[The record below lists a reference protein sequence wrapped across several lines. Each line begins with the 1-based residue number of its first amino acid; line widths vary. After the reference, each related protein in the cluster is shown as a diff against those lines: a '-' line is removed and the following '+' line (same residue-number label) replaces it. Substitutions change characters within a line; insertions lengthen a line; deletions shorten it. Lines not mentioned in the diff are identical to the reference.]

1 MFSKIKQLFGDLAI
15 YGLGDVLTSL
25 VGFLL
30 LPLFTEYLTPSDY
43 GVIGLLLTT
52 EVAVKIISRWGVDAS
67 FMRLYYDC
75 PDQRAKQSLASTL
88 FFFLLGVNGLLL
100 AAALLYSRPLAVHLF
115 DTEAY
120 VLPLRLVLINTVVA
134 GFFFIPFHEL
144 RIQKRPRTFTTLS
157 LSRSLLTTVL
167 RIVFIAGLQ
176 MGVLGFVLADTV
188 ALAVFVLVLLPKF
201 AALIRPVCS
210 WPVLRDALGFGLP
223 RVPHGVAHQMI
234 SSADRYWLSMFVA
247 KSEIGLYS
255 VGAGLGM
262 ALKLFLS
269 AFEFA
274 WAPFYFAEMKRPDA
288 AATFSRVTTYVF
300 TGLVL
305 LTAGMSA
312 IGDDL
317 VRLMTAPEFH
327 AAARFIPWIAIGV
340 TLQGIYLLTS
350 IGLNITKQTQF
361 YPLATGL
368 AAATSVAANL
378 LLIPRVGTI
387 GAAWANVLAYGVLAA
402 VSFAFS
408 RRLYPI
414 AYEWR
419 RLVHALAAGVVSYA
433 AAVFIL
439 PIFIVPIFIVP
450 IFAVPDGL
458 PPWLGVLVRGTIVV
472 VTYVLLLISTGFLYP
487 PERAALWSRLRLRA
501 GAGLRPAP
509 TETNGL
515 KPSSTETTIETPAPP
530 VTRSGVR

>member
-30 LPLFTEYLTPSDY
+30 LPFFTKHLTPSDY

-88 FFFLLGVNGLLL
+88 FFFLLSVNGLLL
-100 AAALLYSRPLAVHLF
+100 SAALLYSRQMSVHLF
-115 DTEAY
+115 ETEAY

-144 RIQKRPRTFTTLS
+144 RIQQRSRTFAALS
-157 LSRSLLTTVL
+157 FSRSLVTTVL
-167 RIVFIAGLQ
+167 RIVFVIGLQ
-176 MGVLGFVLADTV
+176 MGVLGFVLADTI
-188 ALAVFVLVLLPKF
+188 ALVVFVLVLLPRF

-210 WPVLRDALGFGLP
+210 RVVLRDALGFGLP
-223 RVPHGVAHQMI
+223 RVPHGVAHQTI
-234 SSADRYWLSMFVA
+234 SSADRYWLSLFVHP
-247 KSEIGLYS
+247 SEIGLYT

-288 AATFSRVTTYVF
+288 RATFSRVTTYVF

-305 LTAGMSA
+305 LTAGISA

-317 VRLMTAPEFH
+317 VRLMTTPEFH
-327 AAARFIPWIAIGV
+327 PAARFVPWIAIGV

-361 YPLATGL
+361 YPIATGL

-387 GAAWANVLAYGVLAA
+387 GAAWANVMAYGVLAA

-408 RRLYPI
+408 RRFYPI

-419 RLVHALAAGVVSYA
+419 RIVHVLAAGIVSYA
-433 AAVFIL
+433 TAVVVL
-439 PIFIVPIFIVP
+439 PIIIGSIFIVPIFT
-450 IFAVPDGL
+450 VPDGP

-487 PERAALWSRLRLRA
+487 PERVALWARLRPRA
-501 GAGLRPAP
+501 GAP
-509 TETNGL
+509 TEP
-515 KPSSTETTIETPAPP
+515 KAETPAPP
-530 VTRSGVR
+530 VTRSAMR